1 MSNINNS
8 IVWTCD
14 NNGKDF
20 YPSRPVTLNIPN
32 GIYNIKF
39 SPEYGSYL
47 SLIEFNDDKSVGLL
61 DEYFEEINDDFNKFL
76 SLEEKYKKA
85 GMEFN
90 RAILLHGH
98 PGCGKKYLAKRLGK
112 SFDGITLY
120 ADEPEDLKRMISL
133 LKTNN
138 NNIKILVIIEEIGVL
153 LEKAGVS
160 SVMDIFKSKENYD
173 GIYVLSTTN
182 FEEKVDEYL
191 SNRPGVF
198 EEKILVDY
206 PEEEDRLKYIS
217 HLIKSFEIDV
227 DKKRILK
234 ISKDTKSISLGH
246 IKNLIES
253 VFLYDYHYE
262 DKLEDIKTAKENLVS
277 SLYSS
282 NNMNGIGFGD

>member
-1 MSNINNS
+1 VIN
-8 IVWTCD
+8 
-14 NNGKDF
+14 
-20 YPSRPVTLNIPN
+20 Y
-32 GIYNIKF
+32 
-39 SPEYGSYL
+39 
-47 SLIEFNDDKSVGLL
+47 
-61 DEYFEEINDDFNKFL
+61 DFNKFL

-98 PGCGKKYLAKRLGK
+98 PGCGKKYLAKRLAK
-112 SFDGITLY
+112 NFDGITLY
-120 ADEPEDLKRMISL
+120 ADEPEDLRRTISL

-138 NNIKILVIIEEIGVL
+138 INVKILVIIEEIGVL
-153 LEKAGVS
+153 LEKSGVS

-173 GIYVLSTTN
+173 GIYVLATTN

-198 EEKILVDY
+198 EEKILIDY
-206 PEEEDRLKYIS
+206 PDEEDRLKYIS

-227 DKKRILK
+227 DKKKILK
-234 ISKDTKSISLGH
+234 ISKDTKNLSLGH
-246 IKNLIES
+246 IKNFVES

-262 DKLEDIKTAKENLVS
+262 DKLEDIKIAKENLVS